1 MFDLKSFLISI
12 KLVSAFP
19 LIIKKCL
26 NFSYRYLQP
35 KYNNLKKHFI
45 IWDSSHLVNR
55 LCSFA
60 SYLLTYPLVAPPL
73 PDACRHWNRTLDFGA
88 SSQLLRQCLGQRV
101 DADTCEKEEA
111 IENSPVTNSQ

>member
-73 PDACRHWNRTLDFGA
+73 PDADVDIGTGHWILVHRVSCFA
-88 SSQLLRQCLGQRV
+88 SVLGR
-101 DADTCEKEEA
+101 E
-111 IENSPVTNSQ
+111 

>member
-60 SYLLTYPLVAPPL
+60 SYLLTYPLVALPL
-73 PDACRHWNRTLDFGA
+73 PDADVDIGTGHWTLVHRVSCFA
-88 SSQLLRQCLGQRV
+88 SVLGR
-101 DADTCEKEEA
+101 E
-111 IENSPVTNSQ
+111 